1 MSLVAV
7 SSQSAS
13 LKFVRCWAAELPS
26 QLLFPSARWSS
37 KSTTSR
43 NLSLSEIWIE
53 QTSPRKH
60 ILAHLNPLGTSRHR
74 RAQSFPLSGLISPM
88 SLEVSLSTCER
99 LTSFS
104 YWKLPARHL
113 QKSSSLGGKHN
124 GHKLKWIFHSQTSIS
139 NSPIKK
145 YGKIVMMYPLWC
157 IHFKK
162 RSHCPFKLSGSH
174 VPASGPRCWGWPNH
188 LRQPQIWK
196 ISQQKWNG
204 NLPNLMVFHGVSM
217 FFMRGFD
224 WTSGTPEHPMVN

>member
-162 RSHCPFKLSGSH
+162 KVTLPVQIVW
-174 VPASGPRCWGWPNH
+174 VPRPSQRTSL
-188 LRQPQIWK
+188 LRLTKSP
-196 ISQQKWNG
+196 
-204 NLPNLMVFHGVSM
+204 
-217 FFMRGFD
+217 
-224 WTSGTPEHPMVN
+224 

>member
-13 LKFVRCWAAELPS
+13 LKSAMLS
-26 QLLFPSARWSS
+26 FPASS
-37 KSTTSR
+37 CFHLRGGHQNPPRQETCQ
-43 NLSLSEIWIE
+43 SLSEIWIG

-104 YWKLPARHL
+104 YWKLPAKHL
-113 QKSSSLGGKHN
+113 QKSSCLRGKKHN

-139 NSPIKK
+139 NSPIKIWK
-145 YGKIVMMYPLWC
+145 TCYDVSIMMYP
-157 IHFKK
+157 F
-162 RSHCPFKLSGSH
+162 
-174 VPASGPRCWGWPNH
+174 
-188 LRQPQIWK
+188 
-196 ISQQKWNG
+196 
-204 NLPNLMVFHGVSM
+204 
-217 FFMRGFD
+217 
-224 WTSGTPEHPMVN
+224 